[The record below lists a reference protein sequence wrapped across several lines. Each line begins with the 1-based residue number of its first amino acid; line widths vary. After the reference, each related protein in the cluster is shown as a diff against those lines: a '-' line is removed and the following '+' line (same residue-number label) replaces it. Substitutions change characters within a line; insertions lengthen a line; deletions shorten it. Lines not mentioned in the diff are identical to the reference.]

1 MSENGKIPP
10 SFGLAQVAG
19 IYEELEREL
28 RLLPDAMLAPSR
40 DHKFLG
46 NFVSGFIGHDADW
59 HDLDFS
65 RVPDS
70 GKVKEID
77 FLKADTAGLL
87 KSICIIRD
95 RKDRLFADVLINR
108 PALNECWYRF
118 CYVKEIC
125 QAVIREDYRNRD
137 FTDFYPKTSSY
148 EETIYLFSNLIRNP
162 FSFGD
167 FDAADDSYPLELKI
181 ENAAE
186 VLAAALMLDL
196 DQLFEE
202 KQKVK
207 KSGGRLALEEYD
219 FRAFAA
225 KWKLPERY
233 VFLFMTADEAEVFY
247 DFVVSARNGLPID

>member
-1 MSENGKIPP
+1 
-10 SFGLAQVAG
+10 
-19 IYEELEREL
+19 
-28 RLLPDAMLAPSR
+28 MLAPHR

-46 NFVSGFIGHDADW
+46 DFVSDFIGHDADW
-59 HDLDFS
+59 HDVDFS

-70 GKVKEID
+70 AKVKEID

-95 RKDRLFADVLINR
+95 RKARLFADVLINK

-118 CYVKEIC
+118 CYLKEIC
-125 QAVIREDYRNRD
+125 QAVIHEDYRNRD
-137 FTDFYPKTSSY
+137 FTDFYPATSSY
-148 EETIYLFSNLIRNP
+148 QDTIYLFSNLIRNP

-167 FDAADDSYPLELKI
+167 FDASNDNYPLELKI

-196 DQLFEE
+196 DQLFQE
-202 KQKVK
+202 KHRVL
-207 KSGGRLALEEYD
+207 KSDGRLGLEEYD
-219 FRAFAA
+219 FRSLAEG
-225 KWKLPERY
+225 WKVPERY

-247 DFVVSARNGLPID
+247 NFVMSARKGLPIG